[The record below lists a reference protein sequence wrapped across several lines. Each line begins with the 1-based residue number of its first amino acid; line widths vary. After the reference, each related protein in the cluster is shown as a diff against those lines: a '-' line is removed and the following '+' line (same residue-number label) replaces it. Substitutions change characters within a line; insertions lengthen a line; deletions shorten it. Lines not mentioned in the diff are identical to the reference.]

1 MEAEKQDGDN
11 HARNADNAP
20 SSALLSASQQ
30 KSKCVIPKERE
41 QISRILFYESAL
53 KELIIFFFAVL
64 FWQLVVTDKN
74 ILRREWYLLTK
85 FLPNKPYVWKVF

>member
-1 MEAEKQDGDN
+1 MEAAEQDGDN
-11 HARNADNAP
+11 ARNADNAP

-64 FWQLVVTDKN
+64 FGS
-74 ILRREWYLLTK
+74 
-85 FLPNKPYVWKVF
+85 